1 MTEDD
6 SGVGKIPE
14 QPAEDKHSSAP
25 EKQEGASDSTR
36 AAPMPEELVSRKYR
50 YRLYP
55 SKQQL
60 ELLEQITETQR
71 RLWNH
76 LNGVVMDALSKD
88 VSPRLKKDEVA
99 ARAKELGRPEKEIA
113 LEDGGRWR
121 KEALSA
127 LKARG
132 WTDAGLREEFRRQTR
147 ELRKSNPFVGKVAF
161 AVLDAVVMSLVK
173 SWGAYR
179 VAVRGAKMPRFK
191 KRGETVGIAAPSR
204 NIFWLRGDRVQI
216 SSVELDG
223 KRCDLRF
230 VKHRELPSIPKSA
243 TITKDGSY
251 WYVTFGVER
260 RRELPGTHKGP
271 AVGIDRGVRSAIADS
286 TGRTVPGFVEDPAR
300 LRKKLRLERS
310 VARKKRGSSNWFK
323 AQAKLHK
330 HMQKTTRRRDDF
342 LHKESIR
349 YARQYGTVVV
359 ERLAIQN
366 MTRSAKGTAEEPGTN
381 VRAKAGLNRSI
392 LAQGWGRFVQYL
404 QYKCDE
410 RGGVVLDVEPR
421 NTSRTCSSCGTVDAE
436 SRDGK
441 DFNCTSCGHSE
452 DADVNAARVVLALG
466 LRGEVAAPKKPK
478 KKLHSVVGKRRK
490 AKEPTT
496 ADAGAGQDP
505 ERPVEDQRDS
515 APEKQ
520 ESSGTSTQKP
530 RRKRPS
536 KTRAEAAE

>member
-1 MTEDD
+1 
-6 SGVGKIPE
+6 
-14 QPAEDKHSSAP
+14 
-25 EKQEGASDSTR
+25 
-36 AAPMPEELVSRKYR
+36 
-50 YRLYP
+50 
-55 SKQQL
+55 
-60 ELLEQITETQR
+60 
-71 RLWNH
+71 
-76 LNGVVMDALSKD
+76 
-88 VSPRLKKDEVA
+88 
-99 ARAKELGRPEKEIA
+99 
-113 LEDGGRWR
+113 
-121 KEALSA
+121 
-127 LKARG
+127 
-132 WTDAGLREEFRRQTR
+132 
-147 ELRKSNPFVGKVAF
+147 
-161 AVLDAVVMSLVK
+161 
-173 SWGAYR
+173 
-179 VAVRGAKMPRFK
+179 
-191 KRGETVGIAAPSR
+191 
-204 NIFWLRGDRVQI
+204 
-216 SSVELDG
+216 
-223 KRCDLRF
+223 
-230 VKHRELPSIPKSA
+230 
-243 TITKDGSY
+243 
-251 WYVTFGVER
+251 
-260 RRELPGTHKGP
+260 
-271 AVGIDRGVRSAIADS
+271 
-286 TGRTVPGFVEDPAR
+286 
-300 LRKKLRLERS
+300 
-310 VARKKRGSSNWFK
+310 
-323 AQAKLHK
+323 
-330 HMQKTTRRRDDF
+330 MQKTTRRRDDF